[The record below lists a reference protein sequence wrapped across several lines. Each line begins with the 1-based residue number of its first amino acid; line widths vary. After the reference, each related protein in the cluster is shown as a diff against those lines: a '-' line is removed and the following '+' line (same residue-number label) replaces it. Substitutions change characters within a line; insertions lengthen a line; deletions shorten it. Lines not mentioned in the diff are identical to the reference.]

1 MSENG
6 VEGSTVVD
14 QMSMVIAPVG
24 PVCQG
29 QGWTQHK
36 WRIWYWAAGSTE
48 MRPWMW
54 LFVSGCKCKNQFLLQ
69 QNA

>member
-1 MSENG
+1 MLENG
-6 VEGSTVVD
+6 VVSSTVVE
-14 QMSMVIAPVG
+14 QTSMVIASVG

-36 WRIWYWAAGSTE
+36 WRIWYWAADSTE

-54 LFVSGCKCKNQFLLQ
+54 LFVNSCKGKNQFLLPL
-69 QNA
+69 NS